1 MIDHMDFLRSLGKVP
16 DEIWYNHKKKL
27 LQDNYYEQKKIILE
41 QFLGRQTEASPL
53 HITSEIKIK

>member
-16 DEIWYNHKKKL
+16 DEIWYNHKKRL

-41 QFLGRQTEASPL
+41 QFLGRQTE
-53 HITSEIKIK
+53 E